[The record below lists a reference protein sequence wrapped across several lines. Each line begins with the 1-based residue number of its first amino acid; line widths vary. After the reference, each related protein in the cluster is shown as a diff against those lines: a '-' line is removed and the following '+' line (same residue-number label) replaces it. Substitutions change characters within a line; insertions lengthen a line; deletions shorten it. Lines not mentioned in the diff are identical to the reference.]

1 MPSYT
6 RATHASLGIS
16 PHLFLVL
23 AHRGG
28 SPMPYGRILPV
39 LTPPAITRTRLPE
52 HSRFLVRPQRLTR
65 RSPLPA
71 GRGTSV

>member
-6 RATHASLGIS
+6 RATHVSLGIS
-16 PHLFLVL
+16 PLLFLVL

-28 SPMPYGRILPV
+28 SPMPYVHILLV
-39 LTPPAITRTRLPE
+39 LTPPAMRRTRLPE

-65 RSPLPA
+65 R
-71 GRGTSV
+71 